1 MKTYF
6 KTQVLPT
13 PYDTA
18 NRLSMDFIRF
28 TENMLHYREKLYI
41 ALSGGST
48 PQLMFDILA
57 KEYPEALPWN
67 KLHFFW
73 VDERCV
79 LSSDPESNYG
89 NAYRMLFS
97 KVDVSPE
104 NIHPVHGGDD
114 PLTEVVRYTGE
125 ILAYVP
131 CVNNIPVFDLILL
144 GMGNDGHTASI
155 FPGQPGLF
163 DTTAICSISQHPET
177 CQKRITLTGKVINN
191 ATEVVFLVTGSNK
204 AEKVKSIINDE
215 SEAFLYPAKQVRPV
229 NGSLAWYLDNESATF
244 IDLK

>member
-28 TENMLHYREKLYI
+28 TETMLQYREKLYI
-41 ALSGGST
+41 ALSGGNT
-48 PQLMFDILA
+48 PQLMFDIIA
-57 KEYPEALPWN
+57 KEYPTALPWK

-79 LSSDPESNYG
+79 LSNDPESNYG
-89 NAYRMLFS
+89 NAYRALFS
-97 KVDVSPE
+97 NVNIPSE

-125 ILAYVP
+125 ILAHVP
-131 CVNNIPVFDLILL
+131 CIKNIPVFDLILL

-163 DTTAICSISQHPET
+163 ETTAICTISQHPET

-191 ATEVVFLVTGSNK
+191 ASEVVFLVTGSNK

-215 SEAFLYPAKQVRPV
+215 MEAFLYPAKQVKPI
-229 NGSLAWYLDNESATF
+229 NGSLAWYLDSESASF
-244 IDLK
+244 IDVK